1 VEEKKMERQ
10 IDINA
15 DMGES
20 FGLYKVGDD
29 AKIMEYITTAN
40 VACGF
45 HAGDSSVM
53 RQTVALARK
62 HGVAVGAHP
71 GFPDLQGFGRREI
84 KMSPQEIKDMMTYQ
98 IGALKAFAEAAGMKL
113 QHVKPH
119 GILYGMAVRDE
130 ATFRPIAEAILE
142 TDPNLYMYIMKHGIA
157 PKMAAQ
163 MGIKVIYEFFADL
176 DYDGQGNL
184 VISRTH
190 KAADPK
196 PTVERCLRML
206 KDGKVKT
213 LDGTDIDIFAHSICV
228 HSDTPGAT
236 DTLKELRKAFKTEGV
251 EIKAP

>member
-1 VEEKKMERQ
+1 MLRQ

-53 RQTVALARK
+53 RETVILAK
-62 HGVAVGAHP
+62 KNGVAVGAHP

-84 KMSPQEIKDMMTYQ
+84 KMTPQEIKDIITYQ
-98 IGALKAFAEAAGMKL
+98 IGALKAFVEAAGMKL
-113 QHVKPH
+113 HHVKPH
-119 GILYGMAVRDE
+119 GALYGMAIREE
-130 ATFRPIAEAILE
+130 AIFRSIAEAILE
-142 TDPNLYMYIMKHGIA
+142 IDPNLFMYTMKHGVA
-157 PKMAAQ
+157 PKMAEQ

-176 DYDGQGNL
+176 DYDGKGNL

-196 PTVERCLRML
+196 STVDRCLRVF
-206 KDGKVKT
+206 KEGKVRT
-213 LDGTDIDIFAHSICV
+213 LEGTDIDIFANSICV
-228 HSDTPGAT
+228 HSDTPGVIQILEA
-236 DTLKELRKAFKTEGV
+236 LRNKFEAEGF

>member
-1 VEEKKMERQ
+1 MQRQ

-20 FGLYKVGDD
+20 FGLYKLGDD
-29 AKIMEYITTAN
+29 AKFMEYITAAN

-53 RQTVALARK
+53 RQTVALAKK
-62 HGVAVGAHP
+62 HMIAVGAHP

-84 KMSPQEIKDMMTYQ
+84 KMGPQEIKDIMTYQ
-98 IGALKAFAEAAGMKL
+98 IGALKAFVEAAGMQL
-113 QHVKPH
+113 HHVKPH
-119 GILYGMAVRDE
+119 GVLYGMAVRDE
-130 ATFRPIAEAILE
+130 TIFRPVAEAILE
-142 TDPNLYMYIMKHGIA
+142 AGPNLYMYTMRHGVV
-157 PKMAAQ
+157 PKMAGE

-184 VISRTH
+184 VISRIH

-196 PTVERCLRML
+196 PTVERCLRVL
-206 KDGKVKT
+206 KEGKVKT
-213 LDGTDIDIFAHSICV
+213 LDGTDIDIAAHSICV

-236 DTLKELRKAFKTEGV
+236 DTLKELRKALTAEGFEV
-251 EIKAP
+251 KVP

>member
-1 VEEKKMERQ
+1 MAKQ
-10 IDINA
+10 IDINS
-15 DMGES
+15 DMGEG

-53 RQTVALARK
+53 RQTVALAK
-62 HGVAVGAHP
+62 KNGVAVGAHP

-84 KMSPQEIKDMMTYQ
+84 KMTSQEIKDIMTYQ
-98 IGALKAFAEAAGMKL
+98 IGALQAFVEASGMKL
-113 QHVKPH
+113 HHVKPH
-119 GILYGMAVRDE
+119 GVLYGMAVRDE
-130 ATFRPIAEAILE
+130 NIFRPSGEAILE
-142 TDPNLYMYIMKHGIA
+142 TDPYLYLYIMKHGVV
-157 PKMAAQ
+157 PKMAEQ
-163 MGIKVIYEFFADL
+163 MGVKVVYEFFADL

-190 KAADPK
+190 KEADPK
-196 PTVERCLRML
+196 PTVDRCLRML

-213 LDGTDIDIFAHSICV
+213 LDGTDIDIFANSICV

-236 DTLKELRKAFKTEGV
+236 DTLKELRKAFKAEGV
-251 EIKAP
+251 EIKAPLTKNH

>member
-1 VEEKKMERQ
+1 MRRQ

-29 AKIMEYITTAN
+29 AKIMGYVSAAN

-53 RQTVALARK
+53 RQTVALAKK
-62 HGVAVGAHP
+62 HGVVVGAHP

-84 KMSPQEIKDMMTYQ
+84 KMSPQEIKDIMTYQ
-98 IGALKAFAEAAGMKL
+98 IGALKAFVEADGMKL
-113 QHVKPH
+113 HHVKPH
-119 GILYGMAVRDE
+119 GVLYGMAVRDE
-130 ATFRPIAEAILE
+130 TIFRPIAEAILE
-142 TDPNLYMYIMKHGIA
+142 TDPNLYIYAMKHGVV
-157 PKMAAQ
+157 PKMAEQ
-163 MGIKVIYEFFADL
+163 TGIKVIYEFFADL

-196 PTVERCLRML
+196 LTVERCLRMF
-206 KDGKVKT
+206 KDRRVKT
-213 LDGTDIDIFAHSICV
+213 LDGTDIDIFANSICV
-228 HSDTPGAT
+228 HSDTPGTT
-236 DTLKELRKAFKTEGV
+236 DTLKELREALNAEGV